1 MPDCG
6 YVSASHGVHDARW
19 IDAIRACGHVPTIVN
34 VDVQQGA
41 EAISRQVSSL
51 IDPSWPILAGPL
63 HSVASALVSLPNRL
77 VGLSWGWDLYGIQG
91 TDQPWIKALDALVVD
106 SLTTRDIAIELGV
119 PAERIPVIPWGVD
132 LDVFTDVGECLSL
145 TDFGI
150 RDDEPVIVSARA
162 HEPIYHVADIIA
174 GYAASQ
180 VARTD
185 AKLVIAH
192 DGSLSASLRELSA
205 SLGVADRVAFIGRIS
220 EPELAA
226 LLRRAAA
233 FVSASEVDG
242 TSVTLLQ
249 AMAVGTPC
257 IVSDIP
263 GNREWIS
270 PHESGLLFPCGDVR
284 ALARALDAALDA
296 PAARA
301 EITRQRARERANW
314 AVNSKEIGHVLFP
327 PED

>member
-6 YVSASHGVHDARW
+6 YVSASNGVHDARW
-19 IDAIRACGHVPTIVN
+19 IDAIRASGHMPIVVN
-34 VDVQQGA
+34 ADTQQGA
-41 EAISRQVSSL
+41 KGISRQVSDL
-51 IDPSWPILAGPL
+51 IEPPWPVLAGPL
-63 HSVASALVSLPNRL
+63 DSVASALVGLPNRL
-77 VGLSWGWDLYGIQG
+77 VGLSWGWDLHELAG
-91 TDQPWIKALDALVVD
+91 TEQPWMMALDALVVD
-106 SLTTRDIAIELGV
+106 SWATRDIAIELGV
-119 PAERIPVIPWGVD
+119 PAERIRVIPWGVD

-145 TDFGI
+145 TAFGVS
-150 RDDEPVIVSARA
+150 DDEPVIVSARA

-192 DGSLSASLRELSA
+192 DGSLNASLRELAA
-205 SLGVADRVAFIGRIS
+205 SLGVADRVALIGRIS

-249 AMAVGTPC
+249 AMAVGTTC

-270 PHESGLLFPCGDVR
+270 PRESGLLFPCGDVR
-284 ALARALDAALDA
+284 ALASALDAALEA
-296 PAARA
+296 PAAWA
-301 EITRQRARERANW
+301 ETTRRVAHERANW
-314 AVNSKEIGHVLFP
+314 AVNSKEIGKVLFP
-327 PED
+327 PDD